1 MEDIAVLRRNVYFK
15 WYFNMCKKKKF
26 SMELFLLSSQIKIY
40 TWICD
45 GSFWEAVTLPHVE
58 YFWSTLT
65 ILLKF
70 ALEITI

>member
-1 MEDIAVLRRNVYFK
+1 
-15 WYFNMCKKKKF
+15 
-26 SMELFLLSSQIKIY
+26 MELFLLSSQTKIY
-40 TWICD
+40 NWICD
-45 GSFWEAVTLPHVE
+45 GSFWEAVTLPSVE